1 MSFHFAAYGAG
12 SMTKSVNRFSHN
24 LSYNDEELGRWFWIL
39 NCPWLSMNVFVYST
53 FNSRV
58 NVNRAMFRVLLKA
71 SIRFILIQ
79 MGLCAN
85 SLDRCRSW
93 IILVSTNF
101 NQIFEVSICLTI
113 WTNCGKFNEVQV
125 CNITIEGFLEISRK
139 HIDFLFMWFV
149 AFTCWGILHLNK
161 PELNGVHWLI
171 ISDYK

>member
-39 NCPWLSMNVFVYST
+39 NCPWLSMNVFVCST

-71 SIRFILIQ
+71 SLNLSWYKL
-79 MGLCAN
+79 GLCAN
-85 SLDRCRSW
+85 SLDRWRSW

-113 WTNCGKFNEVQV
+113 WTNCGKFNEIQV
-125 CNITIEGFLEISRK
+125 CNIYNYWRLSRDLEK
-139 HIDFLFMWFV
+139 AYWFPFYEV
-149 AFTCWGILHLNK
+149 CGIHMLGILHFNK
-161 PELNGVHWLI
+161 PELNV
-171 ISDYK
+171 